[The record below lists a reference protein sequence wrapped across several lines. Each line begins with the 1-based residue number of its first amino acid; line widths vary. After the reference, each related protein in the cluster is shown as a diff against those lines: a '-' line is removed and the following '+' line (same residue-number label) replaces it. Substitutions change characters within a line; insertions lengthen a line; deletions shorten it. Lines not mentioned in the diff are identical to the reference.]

1 MFDKHFVRNLFINI
15 LLLLKHLLHL
25 WWWVTRCWAHPG
37 VWRFYLLV

>member
-15 LLLLKHLLHL
+15 LLLKHLLHL